1 MRRSKASSVCAR
13 QTDWQARVIIP
24 AANQRNLV
32 LHDDVLKAVEAGE
45 FHIYCVRHVDE
56 AIHLLLDRE
65 PGTADAEGNFPEG
78 SVNGEIIKRLEAI
91 ARMTDPSRKDGESP
105 EDDASVK

>member
-1 MRRSKASSVCAR
+1 
-13 QTDWQARVIIP
+13 VIIP

-65 PGTADAEGNFPEG
+65 PGIADAEGNFPEG